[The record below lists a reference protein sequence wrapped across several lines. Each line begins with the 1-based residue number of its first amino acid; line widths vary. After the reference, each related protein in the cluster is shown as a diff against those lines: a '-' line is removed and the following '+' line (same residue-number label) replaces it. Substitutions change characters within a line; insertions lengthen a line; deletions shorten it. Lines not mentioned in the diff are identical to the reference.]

1 MPARRLQ
8 ALQLL
13 LQHEQSQSDQA
24 MLALRRADEASA
36 RALQQREQLLAY
48 RDEYQARWSA
58 QLRSG
63 SAMTIVLH
71 YRSFMQRLDQ
81 AVTMQLRQTELA
93 ERQRVQARQQL
104 LDCERRAA
112 SVRKLLERRAAELAQ
127 LGRQREQKLSD
138 EQAQRRRWRPTQHD
152 ELLPQ

>member
-13 LQHEQSQSDQA
+13 LRHEQSQSDQA
-24 MLALRRADEASA
+24 LLALRRADEANA
-36 RALQQREQLLAY
+36 RALQQHEQLLAY

-63 SAMTIVLH
+63 SAITIVLH

-81 AVTMQLRQTELA
+81 AVTMQARQTELA
-93 ERQRVQARQQL
+93 ERQRGQARQQL

-112 SVRKLLERRAAELAQ
+112 SVRKLLERRANELAQ
-127 LGRQREQKLSD
+127 IGRQREQKLSD

>member
-1 MPARRLQ
+1 MAAQRLQ

-13 LQHEQSQSDQA
+13 LQHEQQQSDQA
-24 MLALRRADEASA
+24 TLALRRADEASQRA
-36 RALQQREQLLAY
+36 RQQHDQLLAY
-48 RDEYQARWSA
+48 RDEYHARWSA

-63 SAMTIVLH
+63 SAIAIVLH

-81 AVTMQLRQTELA
+81 AVTLQTRQTELA
-93 ERQRVQARQQL
+93 ERQRAQARQQL
-104 LDCERRAA
+104 LECERRAA
-112 SVRKLLERRAAELAQ
+112 SVRKLLERRGAELAQ
-127 LGRQREQKLSD
+127 LARQREQKFSD